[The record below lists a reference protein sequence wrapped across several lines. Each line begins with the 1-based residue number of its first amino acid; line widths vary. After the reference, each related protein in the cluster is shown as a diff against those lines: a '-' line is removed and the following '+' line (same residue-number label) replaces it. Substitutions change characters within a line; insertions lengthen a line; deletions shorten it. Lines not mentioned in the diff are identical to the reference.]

1 MSSVPSALPLPSA
14 GYAAFRESRYYP
26 ALDGL
31 RAVSIL
37 LVVVWHAHGDR
48 WWFLSGYTGVNIFF
62 VLSGFLI
69 HTLLLREEETEGAVW
84 KTGFYLRRCFRIL
97 PLYLT
102 VLVAYVVVLR
112 APSLAEQAAQFRA
125 ALPYYLTAMNDFAP
139 FAPYNQSWSLGV
151 EEKFYFCSPLLFF
164 VLLPKVRR
172 EVMAV
177 LIAGPML
184 LAIHLQIA
192 WVAPYGMIL
201 VGCLLAEIL
210 HRPTSFAA
218 IERRGWLLP
227 LAFGLWIALHLLLG
241 VFPDRS
247 HLLFGYLLFAYV
259 LNAAF
264 VVAVL
269 VVRPS
274 WLSRLLGS
282 GPAVWVGR
290 RSYGIYLVHLLCLSV
305 AERLLLRVGLPRD
318 PFHGLLLP
326 AVTLVF
332 SAVVAGI
339 LYRVLEQ
346 PAIAFGQSLNRRW
359 RPRRV
364 KPAAQPA

>member
-1 MSSVPSALPLPSA
+1 MSPTAPGLSSPSA
-14 GYAAFRESRYYP
+14 GYAAFRGSRYYP

-31 RAVSIL
+31 RAVSIV
-37 LVVVWHAHGDR
+37 LVVVWHAHGVR

-69 HTLLLREEETEGAVW
+69 HTLLLREEEAEGTVW
-84 KTGFYLRRCFRIL
+84 KAGFYLRRCFRIL

-102 VLVAYVVVLR
+102 VLAVYVVVLR
-112 APSLAEQAAQFRA
+112 APSLAEQAAQFRV

-164 VLLPKVRR
+164 VLLPRVRR

-184 LAIHLQIA
+184 LAIHFQIA

-210 HRPTSFAA
+210 NRPASFAA

-227 LAFGLWIALHLLLG
+227 MALGLWIALHLLLG
-241 VFPDRS
+241 IFPDRS
-247 HLLFGYLLFAYV
+247 HLLFGYLLFGYV
-259 LNAAF
+259 LNAAM

-274 WLSRLLGS
+274 WLGRLLGS
-282 GPAVWVGR
+282 GFAVWVGR

-305 AERLLLRVGLPRD
+305 AERLLLRIGLPRD
-318 PFHGLLLP
+318 PYHGLLLP
-326 AVTLVF
+326 AVTLVY
-332 SAVVAGI
+332 SAVVAGV
-339 LYRVLEQ
+339 LYWVLEQ
-346 PAIAFGQSLNRRW
+346 PAIALGQRLNRRW

-364 KPAAQPA
+364 ESGTQPA